1 MSLQN
6 PEVLKKVD
14 VNINSST
21 SKQMYSFGRN
31 RRFRELK
38 PSSETFFYNLP
49 TFKSTRYASFGYGT
63 RSDFTRSLRNG
74 KTQVYYN
81 IPSDFNFRVRHSPQ
95 YSMGK
100 GREDCKR
107 PINNVD
113 KNDPGPGAYNVSRPL
128 GYNAL
133 KFSIFGRDWAYK
145 DERKN
150 TKNFPAPGHYNQK
163 LSINGTGR
171 YPTSNFN
178 NTQGL
183 TFSGAERFKTQ
194 FNKNPGPGTYE
205 NDTIFNGTGFHFSTK
220 YGSNVAKTMHNRP
233 PQFYRKDKDSGT
245 PGPGSYDFFSDF
257 EGFQR
262 FKSSKAFKNKFKI
275 KQKSQKTQKD
285 KKSEKNEKEDK
296 KKNEKKNEKKENDNI
311 RVEENNNEKGN
322 ENNNKKEEEN
332 NEKKENDNNKVEE
345 NNNEKGNENNNK
357 EEEEN
362 NEKND
367 EGDKKEN
374 TGEED
379 LEFKEDI
386 EKEEKVNDA
395 IN

>member
-183 TFSGAERFKTQ
+183 TFSGAERFKIQ

-285 KKSEKNEKEDK
+285 KKSEKKENENNNKKEEE
-296 KKNEKKNEKKENDNI
+296 NNEKKENDNSI
-311 RVEENNNEKGN
+311 VEENNNEKGN

-332 NEKKENDNNKVEE
+332 NEKNEEGEN
-345 NNNEKGNENNNK
+345 
-357 EEEEN
+357 
-362 NEKND
+362 
-367 EGDKKEN
+367 KEN